1 MKRNQRNRNQLSYA
15 KVRESCDESPKT
27 KELLKNYMPIKGA
40 EFIFDIK
47 QFLCKPPLSHLVFS
61 LLNLTGNH
69 DFTSHQID
77 RFSELKKDK
86 ILTKTF
92 TDKCDLISEEF
103 IISAIDNMKSD
114 DAIKERLKKLRV
126 QGKTFI
132 EKVLE
137 KMKAIRNKKD
147 VDEKNSSIE
156 FNPFEDEP
164 NSVKEFLQND
174 LIEFNVFEDEKNGQ
188 EEFNFFEDGQNN
200 LIETNHFEY
209 GQNRQEE
216 FKSVEDEQNSQVE
229 FMSFEDEQNNQNEI
243 YFFEDGQNSQDEF
256 IYVDNE
262 QDSPIEFIF
271 ENERNGFD
279 SNENKSS

>member
-1 MKRNQRNRNQLSYA
+1 MSFFMKRNQRSRNQLSYA
-15 KVRESCDESPKT
+15 KVRERCDESPKI
-27 KELLKNYMPIKGA
+27 KELLKSYMPIRGA
-40 EFIFDIK
+40 GLIFDIK
-47 QFLCKPPLSHLVFS
+47 QFLCKPALSHLVSS
-61 LLNLTGNH
+61 LLKMAGNQ

-92 TDKCDLISEEF
+92 IDKCDLISEEF

-156 FNPFEDEP
+156 IEDES
-164 NSVKEFLQND
+164 NNEKEFLQND
-174 LIEFNVFEDEKNGQ
+174 LIEFNFFEDEKNGQ

-200 LIETNHFEY
+200 LIETNHFED

-229 FMSFEDEQNNQNEI
+229 FMYFEDEQNNQNEI
-243 YFFEDGQNSQDEF
+243 YFFEDGQNSQNEF
-256 IYVDNE
+256 IYVDDK
-262 QDSPIEFIF
+262 QDSSIEFSF
-271 ENERNGFD
+271 ENEQNGFD
-279 SNENKSS
+279 SNENK